1 MLTVGSLTGLV
12 GYGRPQARQQGT
24 APTSGA
30 DILTFAR
37 ALGTSFPS
45 GTVAPTA
52 GGALTINGQAVGNFE
67 YAVRPGETVASSW
80 TEANYFSTTEDTVSS
95 WIVFNGNVTID
106 ASFTTGAP
114 MRPTKRKLFTVIY
127 VTGNLTMNGFL
138 SMSARGANHSGTGN
152 SGGFTAPVNILLA
165 TGTYSQTLPSVTT
178 VTNPQIPATGGA
190 GATSRSTTGATSGTA
205 GTNGGTGGGGG
216 GTWFS
221 AGGTVGA
228 GSAGTCFSGG
238 SGTGSVYTSGAGT
251 SSAAAGT
258 NGGAVGAGVQTDV
271 QIGSGGAGNPG
282 GQGYYIGSAAPDK
295 SYSAISGS
303 DGTGGVLIVIVEG
316 TLAAN
321 AGAATRFTA
330 NGQAG
335 GTLGGVSGG
344 GSGGGSVNVFYKTLG
359 LSPGITASGGGNAGV
374 GTGRRFVLP

>member
-12 GYGRPQARQQGT
+12 GYGRPQGRLGI
-24 APTSGA
+24 APTSGT

-37 ALGTSFPS
+37 ALGTAFPS
-45 GTVAPTA
+45 ETVTPTA
-52 GGALTINGQAVGNFE
+52 GGALTINGQALGNYE

-114 MRPTKRKLFTVIY
+114 MRPTKRKLFTVVYI
-127 VTGNLTMNGFL
+127 TGNLTMNGVL
-138 SMSARGANHSGTGN
+138 SMTGRGANHSGTGN
-152 SGGFTAPVNILLA
+152 SGGATTAVNIRVA
-165 TGTYSQTLPSVTT
+165 TGSFSQTAPSVTT
-178 VTNPQIPATGGA
+178 ISNPQIPSTGGS
-190 GATSRSTTGATSGTA
+190 GATSRGSTGSTSGTA
-205 GTNGGTGGGGG
+205 GTSGGTGGGGG

-238 SGTGSVYTSGAGT
+238 SGTGAVYTGGAGT
-251 SSAAAGT
+251 STSNAGS
-258 NGGAVGAGVQTDV
+258 NGGAGSAGVQTDV

-282 GQGYYIGSAAPDK
+282 GLGYYVGSAAPDK
-295 SYSAISGS
+295 SYPSIDGGS
-303 DGTGGVLIVIVEG
+303 GTGGVLIVIVEG
-316 TLAAN
+316 TLASSV
-321 AGAATRFTA
+321 GSATRFTA
-330 NGQAG
+330 DGLAG

-344 GSGGGSVNVFYKTLG
+344 GSGGGSLNIFYKILG
-359 LSPGITASGGGNAGV
+359 TVPGMTATAGGNGGAG
-374 GTGRRFVLP
+374 TARRFVLP